1 MKAFLCWVQVNWP
14 DINFVDP
21 SPPPRGRKK
30 AAGFFDEYVPD
41 SDEEDEDQSVR
52 RNIAEGFYRQPS
64 RSTRSSAAVI
74 PNGSGSRNPR
84 RPRASSSSAS
94 VDLETLEEEGLS
106 AREKARKAR
115 HEARDNAKVKVLI
128 VSNV

>member
-41 SDEEDEDQSVR
+41 SDEEDEDQAVR

-84 RPRASSSSAS
+84 RPRASSSTAS
-94 VDLETLEEEGLS
+94 VDLETPLPSVCLHVALQL
-106 AREKARKAR
+106 ARNSTSIIAL
-115 HEARDNAKVKVLI
+115 VTL
-128 VSNV
+128 

>member
-21 SPPPRGRKK
+21 SPPSRGRKK

-41 SDEEDEDQSVR
+41 SDEEDEDQAVR

-64 RSTRSSAAVI
+64 RSTWSSAAVI
-74 PNGSGSRNPR
+74 PNGSGSRNR
-84 RPRASSSSAS
+84 SSSAS

-115 HEARDNAKVKVLI
+115 HKARDNAKVKLLVI
-128 VSNV
+128 G

>member
-41 SDEEDEDQSVR
+41 SDEDAEDQAVR

-74 PNGSGSRNPR
+74 PNGSGSRNP
-84 RPRASSSSAS
+84 SSSSAS

-115 HEARDNAKVKVLI
+115 HEARDNAKVKVLVI
-128 VSNV
+128 G